1 MWFAWFL
8 IDLVSLKQPEKYH
21 SVEQKSEKPPQ
32 AKDTH
37 IVSYISRSS
46 SLEFIFWWGEMAL
59 KWP

>member
-46 SLEFIFWWGEMAL
+46 SLEFIFWWE
-59 KWP
+59 KWL